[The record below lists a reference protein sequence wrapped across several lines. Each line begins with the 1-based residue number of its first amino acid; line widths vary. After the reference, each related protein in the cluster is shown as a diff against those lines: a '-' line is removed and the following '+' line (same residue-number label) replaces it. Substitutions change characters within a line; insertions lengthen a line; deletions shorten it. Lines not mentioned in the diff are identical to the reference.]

1 MVMLMMG
8 ANGLVCHGGKLVMK
22 ASWQRCNDDSNHGSA
37 LKSREIKKGEIESR
51 AIKRGETDS
60 LTHRNGQGVGLGRVV
75 SNTTQSQ
82 YPLLTSP
89 TTQPDFL
96 LNLPQRVPGFDKF

>member
-1 MVMLMMG
+1 MMG